1 MRDSPRARNKGTG
14 SIEARGA
21 GSWRITVEVGPPS
34 EDGKRTRH
42 RETVKGN
49 KRDAERRLREILSA
63 AETGVYVAPS
73 RKTTGQFLEEW
84 AATYAVLNTSP
95 RTAQSYAAEF
105 RRHVIP
111 ALGKIPLS
119 DLRTHHIQA
128 YYVEAL
134 KSGRKDGMG
143 GLSPRTV
150 AYHHRILS
158 EALEHAVRQN
168 LLVRNPAKVADP
180 PRPARVDIAML
191 AAEDTRRFLQ
201 AAAESEYFALLLAAL
216 YTGARLGELLAL
228 QWRNVDLDSGM
239 MSIMYTLYRT
249 GSEWH
254 LKEPKSAR
262 SRRQIAMPRAL
273 TAHLEE
279 HKKTLE
285 AERVA
290 MGGQLTAEDFVFGQ
304 WNGKPRDERSV
315 NRGFARVL
323 RNAGLPHI
331 RFHDLRHTHASLMLK
346 AGVHP
351 KVVSERLGHGSVS
364 FTLDVYSHVMPG
376 LQESAAA
383 KLEALIGGAP

>member
-1 MRDSPRARNKGTG
+1 MKAAPRARNKGTG
-14 SIEARGA
+14 SIEARGT
-21 GSWRITVEVGPPS
+21 GSWRITVEVGAPA

-73 RKTTGQFLEEW
+73 RITTGQFLEEW
-84 AATYAVLNTSP
+84 VSTYALLHTSP

-105 RRHVIP
+105 RRHVVP
-111 ALGKIPLS
+111 ALGKIPLA
-119 DLRTHHIQA
+119 DLRPHHIQA
-128 YYVEAL
+128 YYVEEL
-134 KSGRKDGMG
+134 RTGRSDGTG
-143 GLSPRTV
+143 GLSPRSV

-168 LLVRNPAKVADP
+168 LLVRNPAKVVDP
-180 PRPARVDIAML
+180 PRPKRAEVGML

-201 AAAESEYFALLLAAL
+201 SAAESEYFPLLLAAL

-228 QWRNVDLDSGM
+228 QWRNVDLGNGTM
-239 MSIMYTLYRT
+239 TITHTLYRT

-254 LKEPKSAR
+254 LREPKSAK
-262 SRRQIAMPRAL
+262 SRRQIAMPASL
-273 TAHLEE
+273 TVHLAE
-279 HKKTLE
+279 HKKTME
-285 AERVA
+285 AERA
-290 MGGQLTAEDFVFGQ
+290 TTGSELTAEDFVFAQ
-304 WNGKPRDERSV
+304 WNGNPRDERSV

-323 RNAGLPHI
+323 AKAGLPHI
-331 RFHDLRHTHASLMLK
+331 RFHDLRHTHASLLLK
-346 AGVHP
+346 AGVNP
-351 KVVSERLGHGSVS
+351 KVVSERLGHASVS

-383 KLEALIGGAP
+383 KLEALIGGTP